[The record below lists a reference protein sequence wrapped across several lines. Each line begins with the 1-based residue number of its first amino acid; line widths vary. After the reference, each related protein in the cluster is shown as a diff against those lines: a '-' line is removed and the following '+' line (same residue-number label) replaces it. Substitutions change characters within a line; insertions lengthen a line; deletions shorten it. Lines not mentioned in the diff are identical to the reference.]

1 MSTMSTDSQETSSE
15 LQQRLPS
22 KAPRL
27 EDVARAAGVSPKTA
41 SRVINNERSVRTEVR
56 EKVWAA
62 VKSLRYV
69 PHPSARSLAANRS
82 FQIGLLYDNPSPGYV
97 MEVQAGVLEACQA
110 RRYGAIVHPLRAD
123 ASGHLREIIELVSHH
138 RLDGLLMTPPVTDDE
153 VITAW
158 LQANQVRFACISPRS
173 QQDMVGARLDE
184 RSAAR
189 DIVGNLL
196 RLGHRRVGHI
206 LGHPA
211 HGASRWRLE
220 GYRAALAEAGLPYV
234 EELVVAGE
242 FSFESGVTAGKRL
255 LSLLHAP
262 TAIFAANDDMAA
274 GVLWA
279 AAQSGIEVPGR
290 LSVCGFDDM
299 PISRQVWPPL
309 TTVRQ
314 PCRLMGQIAAQQL
327 IESIEQP
334 AAGRMVVLPYELCV
348 RGSTAP
354 PGASSRPG

>member
-1 MSTMSTDSQETSSE
+1 MSTESQEASAE
-15 LQQRLPS
+15 LQQRLPAR
-22 KAPRL
+22 APRL
-27 EDVARAAGVSPKTA
+27 RDVARAAGVSPKTP

-82 FQIGLLYDNPSPGYV
+82 FQIGLLYDNLSPGYV
-97 MEVQAGVLEACQA
+97 MEVQAGVLDACQA

-123 ASGHLREIIELVSHH
+123 ASGYLREIIEPVSHH
-138 RLDGLLMTPPVTDDE
+138 RLDGLLTPPPITDDAAI
-153 VITAW
+153 ITW
-158 LQANQVRFACISPRS
+158 PR
-173 QQDMVGARLDE
+173 
-184 RSAAR
+184 
-189 DIVGNLL
+189 
-196 RLGHRRVGHI
+196 
-206 LGHPA
+206 
-211 HGASRWRLE
+211 
-220 GYRAALAEAGLPYV
+220 
-234 EELVVAGE
+234 
-242 FSFESGVTAGKRL
+242 
-255 LSLLHAP
+255 AP

-279 AAQSGIEVPGR
+279 TAQSGIEVPGR

-327 IESIEQP
+327 IEAIEKP
-334 AAGRMVVLPYELCV
+334 GSGRMVVLPYELCT

-354 PGASSRPG
+354 PGDSSRSG

>member
-15 LQQRLPS
+15 LQQRLLS

-110 RRYGAIVHPLRAD
+110 RRYGAIVHPLRTD

-138 RLDGLLMTPPVTDDE
+138 RLDGLLMTPPVTDDAAI
-153 VITAW
+153 ITW
-158 LQANQVRFACISPRS
+158 LRASHVRFACISPRS
-173 QQDMVGARLDE
+173 HHDVVGARLDE
-184 RSAAR
+184 GNAAK
-189 DIVGNLL
+189 DIVDNLL
-196 RLGHRRVGHI
+196 RLGHRRIGHI

-211 HGASRWRLE
+211 HGATRWRLD
-220 GYRAALAEAGLPYV
+220 GYRAALEGAGLPYA

-242 FSFESGVTAGKRL
+242 FSFESGVAAGKRL
-255 LSLLHAP
+255 LSLPHAP

-327 IESIEQP
+327 IEAIEKPGSGQ
-334 AAGRMVVLPYELCV
+334 MVVLPYELCT

-354 PGASSRPG
+354 PGASSPPG

>member
-1 MSTMSTDSQETSSE
+1 MSTMPTDSQETSSE
-15 LQQRLPS
+15 LQQRLPPR
-22 KAPRL
+22 APRL

-62 VKSLRYV
+62 VKSLNYV

-97 MEVQAGVLEACQA
+97 MEVQAGVLETCQA
-110 RRYGAIVHPLRAD
+110 RRYCAIVHPLRAD

-138 RLDGLLMTPPVTDDE
+138 RLDGLLMTPPVTDDAA
-153 VITAW
+153 IIAW
-158 LQANQVRFACISPRS
+158 LRASQVRFACISPRS
-173 QQDMVGARLDE
+173 HHDVVGARLDE
-184 RSAAR
+184 RNAAK
-189 DIVGNLL
+189 DSVDNLL
-196 RLGHRRVGHI
+196 RLGHRRIGHI
-206 LGHPA
+206 LGHPT
-211 HGASRWRLE
+211 HGATRWRLE
-220 GYRAALAEAGLPYV
+220 GYRAALEGAGVPYA

-242 FSFESGVTAGKRL
+242 FSFESGVAAGKLL
-255 LSLLHAP
+255 LSLPHAP

-274 GVLWA
+274 GVLWV
-279 AAQSGIEVPGR
+279 AAQSGIAVPGQ

-314 PCRLMGQIAAQQL
+314 PCRLMGRIAAQQL
-327 IESIEQP
+327 IEAIERPGSGQ
-334 AAGRMVVLPYELCV
+334 MVVLPYELCT
-348 RGSTAP
+348 RGSTAA
-354 PGASSRPG
+354 PGDFPRPG